1 MEQQRLSTPE
11 TRRTTHARVDPI
23 QEEEELHFN
32 VSEEDE
38 ERTETGGNEDEEDP
52 LNVPIKTL
60 HIDGGGTLNIE
71 KYVYD
76 TIKGFMVRL
85 EMQGTVEE
93 LVLSV
98 KVQSDEDVTELL
110 SDLGKNCLK
119 KVICEQVIG
128 IGPYGS
134 SDLGRALRED
144 KSVTATDIA
153 TMSRQE
159 WKEYYEFDMPIASA
173 RRLKA
178 FHYWLANPAPGTPE
192 ESQST
197 EQRVFNLTREKFE
210 HFMMNVWR
218 KPTMEAAQLQDST
231 QIPDL
236 AGFDVSRDQEQ
247 EKSKATVQ
255 QGDDDG
261 FIPVAGKN
269 SRRASIAAAR
279 RQSQVGT
286 GSGFTP
292 KKVQFQTPVSTTASP
307 RTAGVYGNKL
317 QYMSK
322 TTSPSS
328 SASVS
333 APAASPMSSVPFVG
347 AVIVGMNADGTPI
360 YGLPASV
367 SSKYTKAEEFD
378 KGGRRSTQDYTTF
391 QNREGWGKWQ
401 RALLGT
407 ALDHKCIN
415 VLNPNYSPDPNDAEE
430 VELFESQKRFMYSV
444 FTKVVTEPS
453 AVDILRNYSDPS
465 DSKFGDS
472 QMLYAD
478 LCDHF
483 EGGAIGQVT
492 VSQLETQL
500 TTMRLNRSW
509 SKSVTQFV
517 NSVASKIKDHKEL
530 TNNSHGE
537 LYYIEKL
544 NTTFEEHRD
553 MNAHIQTLK
562 SQRATLERAGVS
574 LQAET
579 YESQL
584 FELRQQA
591 TILDTRYNKDSRR
604 RANEANSSR
613 NDSGGGRGGGRGRG
627 GNGGG
632 RGRGNGGGRGSGGGN
647 RNGWLPREEW
657 IKLSEEEKE
666 RRRASR
672 RSNSGG
678 DNKDSRSSHNTNVS
692 NNDGGNSG
700 NDSNRQQQSSSASQQ
715 QSESGGT
722 TGPGTM
728 VRQMMSNAQTRS
740 SNSANVEQEI
750 TVNGRR
756 YRIASTTYR
765 ISQSGQDQLEG
776 ALVDGG
782 ANGGMLGSDARVLEF
797 VEGAKVDVTG
807 IADAEVTDLRI
818 AQGAALVETVN
829 DGPIIIIMSQYANL
843 GRGKTIHSKGQM
855 ENFGLVVD
863 DRRRLNGGNQC
874 IITQEGY
881 VIPLHIRDGLPRFD
895 MSPPTDEDL
904 EKYPHVFITSD
915 APWDPHCL
923 DEEFTEDFHDA
934 VMELPEVVERRENR
948 DTRVDDQGNLRRT
961 YEDYQALFHAQDD
974 FIAANS
980 LEVEY
985 TERWYNA
992 SSTGVVFLDENGEM
1006 VDYIPQK
1013 QDVFQSMV
1021 QRLASLPYSMFPN
1034 RLRRFFPKVETLKPF
1049 FGWVSNDKIKGCL
1062 DSTTQH
1068 YRGVVHYPFRKHF
1081 KSRFPAANVPR
1092 LNEWQATDTFFSDT
1106 PAADDGIPGH
1116 GGSTML
1122 QVFVGLD
1129 SAHTAGYPMKSEKQV
1144 PEAIEEQ
1151 IRKVGTPI
1159 GLMSDNAKSEMHG
1172 RAKDLLRMYEID
1184 DRQSEPEY
1192 QHQNP
1197 AERQIQD
1204 VKRMMNNVMDRTGC
1218 PQRWWL
1224 LVALFVIMLK
1234 NHLPNSHGEIP
1245 LTKVSGRIPDVSKFM
1260 HFHFWQEVFVESHK
1274 EGKKE
1279 ELARWVMPA
1288 ENTGDELTYMVLL
1301 EDTEQLVPRSNVRPA
1316 KDPLYPNLRVRP
1328 KVEDLRSNVPVV
1340 ETVSDDDGDFVRP
1353 TGTSGESAAPAQGP
1367 IKNVQ
1372 DFYDVPIS
1380 LPKFSPEEL
1389 LGLTFLHE
1397 LDDGQRVRATISKK
1411 ILDRD
1416 AENHERIK
1424 MLISYDD
1431 DRVEEIVSYNELCD
1445 IVAEQHEKEAQGLT
1459 DLFTFRKVLRH
1470 EGPLRPGDS
1479 NYKGS
1484 GYNVEVL
1491 WNDGSKTWEPVA
1503 MMIASD
1509 PVTMAVYA
1517 KEHELLD
1524 TPGWKKLKSYARRAK
1539 KLMRMVNANKRAQ
1552 RYNSVTYK
1560 FGVRLPRNVKEAYT
1574 LDAQN
1579 GNTYWKDAMEL
1590 EISQLME
1597 YKTFKD
1603 MGRHASVPP
1612 GYQQI
1617 PLRMVFD
1624 VKQSL
1629 KRKARLVA
1637 RGDKTEPPRDSV
1649 YSGVASL
1656 RSLRIVT
1663 FLAELNGLHLT
1674 GGDIG
1679 NAYLEAYTK
1688 EKVCTVAGPEFGPLE
1703 GHLLLIDK
1711 ALYGLRTSGARFH
1724 AKFADTLRTL
1734 GFFPSYADPDVWLRD
1749 AGDCYEYVVVYVD
1762 DILTALKDP
1771 EAFYSAIQS
1780 DPWNYKL
1787 KNVEEPKY
1795 HLGGDF
1801 FRDSDGTF
1809 CYGAQT
1815 YVKRMCENYE
1825 DIFGEPV
1832 KEYFSPLEK
1841 GDQPE
1846 LDTSTE
1852 LGPDDVEK
1860 FQSLIGAVQ
1869 WTVTLSRFD
1878 VAHACMSLGRF
1889 RASPRQGHLDRLR
1902 RVIGYMKKKRGGA
1915 IRFRTGIPDWENSFP
1930 EPIKYDWA
1938 ESVYGCPQEEID
1950 SRAPTPKGKYVRTT
1964 SFVDAN
1970 LMHDVVTGRSCTGVL
1985 EFLNQTPID
1994 WFSKRQNQVETAT
2007 YGSEFMAA
2015 RQAVERII
2023 DLRYTLRSFGVPL
2036 DGPAWMFGDNKSVVT
2051 SSTIPHSSLGK
2062 RWNALSYHRVREAIA
2077 GGWLRFEHIPGS
2089 ENPSDILT
2097 KSLAWNVLRVYVEP
2111 LLFWKGD
2118 TAEAPSGSSNP
2129 EGSIERPAH
2138 GTTRESG
2145 VSGLDQEVSPDVD
2158 SNQTHDP
2165 DGAHGVPAFHQLWN
2179 NQYAALMDSDGT
2191 E

>member
-1 MEQQRLSTPE
+1 
-11 TRRTTHARVDPI
+11 
-23 QEEEELHFN
+23 
-32 VSEEDE
+32 
-38 ERTETGGNEDEEDP
+38 
-52 LNVPIKTL
+52 
-60 HIDGGGTLNIE
+60 
-71 KYVYD
+71 
-76 TIKGFMVRL
+76 
-85 EMQGTVEE
+85 
-93 LVLSV
+93 
-98 KVQSDEDVTELL
+98 
-110 SDLGKNCLK
+110 
-119 KVICEQVIG
+119 
-128 IGPYGS
+128 
-134 SDLGRALRED
+134 
-144 KSVTATDIA
+144 
-153 TMSRQE
+153 
-159 WKEYYEFDMPIASA
+159 
-173 RRLKA
+173 
-178 FHYWLANPAPGTPE
+178 
-192 ESQST
+192 
-197 EQRVFNLTREKFE
+197 
-210 HFMMNVWR
+210 
-218 KPTMEAAQLQDST
+218 
-231 QIPDL
+231 
-236 AGFDVSRDQEQ
+236 
-247 EKSKATVQ
+247 
-255 QGDDDG
+255 
-261 FIPVAGKN
+261 
-269 SRRASIAAAR
+269 
-279 RQSQVGT
+279 
-286 GSGFTP
+286 
-292 KKVQFQTPVSTTASP
+292 
-307 RTAGVYGNKL
+307 
-317 QYMSK
+317 
-322 TTSPSS
+322 
-328 SASVS
+328 
-333 APAASPMSSVPFVG
+333 
-347 AVIVGMNADGTPI
+347 
-360 YGLPASV
+360 
-367 SSKYTKAEEFD
+367 
-378 KGGRRSTQDYTTF
+378 
-391 QNREGWGKWQ
+391 
-401 RALLGT
+401 
-407 ALDHKCIN
+407 
-415 VLNPNYSPDPNDAEE
+415 
-430 VELFESQKRFMYSV
+430 
-444 FTKVVTEPS
+444 
-453 AVDILRNYSDPS
+453 
-465 DSKFGDS
+465 
-472 QMLYAD
+472 
-478 LCDHF
+478 
-483 EGGAIGQVT
+483 
-492 VSQLETQL
+492 
-500 TTMRLNRSW
+500 
-509 SKSVTQFV
+509 
-517 NSVASKIKDHKEL
+517 
-530 TNNSHGE
+530 
-537 LYYIEKL
+537 
-544 NTTFEEHRD
+544 
-553 MNAHIQTLK
+553 
-562 SQRATLERAGVS
+562 
-574 LQAET
+574 
-579 YESQL
+579 
-584 FELRQQA
+584 
-591 TILDTRYNKDSRR
+591 
-604 RANEANSSR
+604 
-613 NDSGGGRGGGRGRG
+613 
-627 GNGGG
+627 
-632 RGRGNGGGRGSGGGN
+632 
-647 RNGWLPREEW
+647 
-657 IKLSEEEKE
+657 
-666 RRRASR
+666 
-672 RSNSGG
+672 
-678 DNKDSRSSHNTNVS
+678 
-692 NNDGGNSG
+692 
-700 NDSNRQQQSSSASQQ
+700 
-715 QSESGGT
+715 
-722 TGPGTM
+722 
-728 VRQMMSNAQTRS
+728 
-740 SNSANVEQEI
+740 
-750 TVNGRR
+750 
-756 YRIASTTYR
+756 
-765 ISQSGQDQLEG
+765 
-776 ALVDGG
+776 
-782 ANGGMLGSDARVLEF
+782 MLGSDARVLEF

-807 IADAEVTDLRI
+807 IADAAVSDLRI
-818 AQGAALVETVN
+818 AQGAAYVETVD

-863 DRRRLNGGNQC
+863 DRSRRLHGGNQC

-881 VIPLHIRDGLPRFD
+881 VIPIHIRDGLPRFD
-895 MSPPTDEDL
+895 MRPPTDEEM

-923 DEEFTEDFHDA
+923 DEEFSEEFHDT

-948 DTRVDDQGNLRRT
+948 DPRVDDQGNLRRT
-961 YEDYQALFHAQDD
+961 YDDYQALFRAQDE
-974 FIAANS
+974 FIAANALS
-980 LEVEY
+980 VEY
-985 TERWYNA
+985 EERWYNA
-992 SSTGVVFLDENGEM
+992 SSTGVVFLDESGEM
-1006 VDYIPQK
+1006 VDYVSRK
-1013 QDVFQSMV
+1013 QDVFSSMV

-1062 DSTTQH
+1062 DNTTQH

-1122 QVFVGLD
+1122 QLFVGLD
-1129 SAHTAGYPMKSEKQV
+1129 SHHTAGYPMKSEKQV
-1144 PEAIEEQ
+1144 PEAVEEQ
-1151 IRKVGTPI
+1151 IRKVGAPI
-1159 GLMSDNAKSEMHG
+1159 GLMSDNAKSEMYG
-1172 RAKDLLRMYEID
+1172 RAKDLLRLYEID

-1197 AERQIQD
+1197 AERQVQD

-1218 PQRWWL
+1218 PHRWWL
-1224 LVALFVIMLK
+1224 LAALFVIMLK
-1234 NHLPNSHGEIP
+1234 NHLPNSNGEIP
-1245 LTKVSGRIPDVSKFM
+1245 LTKISGQIPDVSKFM

-1328 KVEDLRSNVPVV
+1328 KTEDLRPNIPVV
-1340 ETVSDDDGDFVRP
+1340 ETVFDDDEDFVSP
-1353 TGTSGESAAPAQGP
+1353 TGTPGESAAPAQGP
-1367 IKNVQ
+1367 IKSVQ

-1389 LGLTFLHE
+1389 IGLTFLHE
-1397 LDDGQRVRATISKK
+1397 LDDGQQVRARISKK

-1431 DRVEEIVSYNELCD
+1431 DRVEEVVSYNELCD
-1445 IVAEQHEKEAQGLT
+1445 IVAEQHEKEAHGET
-1459 DLFTFRKVLRH
+1459 ELFTFTEVLRH
-1470 EGPLRPGDS
+1470 QGPLRPGDS
-1479 NYKGS
+1479 NYRGS
-1484 GYNVEVL
+1484 SYNVEVL

-1517 KEHELLD
+1517 KEHGLLD

-1552 RYNSVTYK
+1552 RYNAVTYK
-1560 FGVRLPRNVKEAYT
+1560 FGVRLPRNVKEAIS

-1579 GNTYWKDAMEL
+1579 GNTYWQDAMAL

-1597 YKTFKD
+1597 YETFTD
-1603 MGRHASVPP
+1603 MGRHAAVPP
-1612 GYQQI
+1612 GYQKI

-1637 RGDKTEPPRDSV
+1637 RGDKTDPPKDSV

-1703 GHLLLIDK
+1703 GHLLIIDK

-1724 AKFADTLRTL
+1724 AKFADTLRAL
-1734 GFFPSYADPDVWLRD
+1734 NFFPSYADPDVWLRD

-1771 EAFYSAIQS
+1771 EEFYTAIQS

-1801 FRDSDGTF
+1801 FRDSDGTL

-1815 YVKRMCENYE
+1815 YVKRMCENY
-1825 DIFGEPV
+1825 DNMFGEPV

-1846 LDTSTE
+1846 LDMSPE
-1852 LGPDDVEK
+1852 LGPDDIEK

-1889 RASPRQGHLDRLR
+1889 RANPRQGHLDRLR
-1902 RVIGYMKKKRGGA
+1902 RVVGYMKKKRGGA

-1930 EPIKYDWA
+1930 EPIKYDWM

-1950 SRAPTPKGKYVRTT
+1950 PQAPTPKGKYVRTT

-1970 LMHDVVTGRSCTGVL
+1970 LMHDVVTGRSCTGIL

-2051 SSTIPHSSLGK
+2051 SSTIPHSTLGK

-2077 GGWLRFEHIPGS
+2077 GGWLRFEHIPGT
-2089 ENPSDILT
+2089 ENPSDVLT

-2118 TAEAPSGSSNP
+2118 TADAPSGSSNP
-2129 EGSIERPAH
+2129 EGSVERPAH

-2145 VSGLDQEVSPDVD
+2145 VSGLDHAVSTDVD
-2158 SNQTHDP
+2158 FNQNHDP
-2165 DGAHGVPAFHQLWN
+2165 DGAHGGPAFHRLWN
-2179 NQYAALMDSDGT
+2179 NQWAALMDSDGT
-2191 E
+2191 D